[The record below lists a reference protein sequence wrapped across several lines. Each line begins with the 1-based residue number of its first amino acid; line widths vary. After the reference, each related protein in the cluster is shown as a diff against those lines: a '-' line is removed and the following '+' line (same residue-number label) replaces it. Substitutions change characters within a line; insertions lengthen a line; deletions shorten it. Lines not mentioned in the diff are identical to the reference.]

1 MSVCGPLFVAFLLSA
16 PGVLGNTY
24 GVEYSLTEI
33 CAPAGSAVDIPC
45 TYTYPTKDTVKK
57 AFWFTKWEEGKDPE
71 DLFQSED
78 YRDRAEYRGNK
89 EHDCTLR
96 IKNLRD
102 TDHGLKYRFRFITD
116 DPVGKYAGKE
126 VTLYMTGPLKV
137 DKRELNLRVTLTCT
151 STCPLNSR
159 PTYIWY
165 RNRQPVGA
173 KYRTSGNTLVINP
186 VSNDDSGHYSCAL
199 RGHED
204 HPSPPVCVSHCWSV
218 TYTHQEICAVEGSS
232 VDITCYYSYPSGY
245 AVTTPLWFSSLGSG
259 ERMDFSVKNTYDNHV
274 EYIGNKNNDCSLR
287 IKELSLNHKG
297 KYHFRFETNDT
308 TGRWNGKTDVSLS
321 VAGPLKVNKNREN
334 RRVTL
339 TCTSTCPP
347 NSRPT
352 YIWYRNRQ
360 PVGAKYTT
368 SGNTLVINPVSNDDS
383 GHYSCAVRGHEDHPS
398 PPVCVFSCSSVT
410 YTHQEICVV
419 EGSCV
424 DITCYYSY
432 PSGYAVTT
440 PLWFSSL
447 GSGERMDFSV
457 KNTYRNHVEYLGNK
471 MNDCSLRIKELSV
484 KHTGQYYFRFST
496 NKDDEEFSG
505 KPVSLSVTG
514 LLVNMDPDIV
524 KEGESATLI
533 CSTTCTLSDPP
544 SYIWYKNSHPIA
556 DSQTSM
562 EYLYLNPVRIDDS
575 GSYSCTVRG
584 YEDHPSPVRTLS
596 VMYTP
601 RNMSASPS
609 FSGHILEGSSVT
621 LTCSSD
627 ANPPATYT
635 WFKVKRGQT
644 FSMGS
649 GQQLNISNISSEFS
663 GQFYCRAENSAG
675 TSDSEP
681 FLVDVHYGPKN
692 TSASITPSGDIVE
705 GDSVTLTCSSDANPP
720 VHNYTWYKINRVN
733 TSLGSEQNLSF
744 TNISTGDMGQYY
756 CEVANTVASSY
767 SAGLHVN
774 VYYSPRN
781 TSVMVSSSGEGS
793 LVTLT
798 CNTDSNPPV
807 HTYSWY
813 RKNSSGSVLTATGN
827 NSSFTGVSDGDIY
840 YCVAHNEYGSHNSSE
855 IEVTS
860 AAIIHQTGMPAG
872 LFAALGIIPAVA
884 IIVVLVFVCRRGK
897 GISTTE
903 NRSTMVGNRQP
914 EDPSPV
920 YEHVSAVLLTS
931 DHEDRVDS
939 QGDQVVSGGD
949 QEVSG
954 GDQEDLGGDQ
964 EVSGGDQEDS
974 GGDQEDLGGDKIDS
988 GGDQEDSGGDRVV
1001 LGGDQVISG
1010 GDEND
1015 VQYATVQFKVKNKDV
1030 AQDSPAVQPQEK
1042 KEEEEDVTYAS
1053 VKFRS
1058 PSREVI
1064 Q

>member
-1 MSVCGPLFVAFLLSA
+1 MLTVIWGETAVICRRFVPLNVDADMYVCGPLFVAFLLSA
-16 PGVLGNTY
+16 PGVLGNMY

-45 TYTYPTKDTVKK
+45 TYTYPTKDRVKK

-126 VTLYMTGPLKV
+126 VTLHMTG
-137 DKRELNLRVTLTCT
+137 
-151 STCPLNSR
+151 
-159 PTYIWY
+159 
-165 RNRQPVGA
+165 
-173 KYRTSGNTLVINP
+173 
-186 VSNDDSGHYSCAL
+186 
-199 RGHED
+199 
-204 HPSPPVCVSHCWSV
+204 VSHCWSV

-245 AVTTPLWFSSLGSG
+245 AVTTPLWVSSLGSG
-259 ERMDFSVKNTYDNHV
+259 ERMDFSVKNTYGNHV
-274 EYIGNKNNDCSLR
+274 EYLGNKNNDCSLR
-287 IKELSLNHKG
+287 IKELSVNHKG
-297 KYHFRFETNDT
+297 KYYFRFETSDT
-308 TGRWNGKTDVSLS
+308 TGTWNGKPDVSLS
-321 VAGPLKVNKNREN
+321 VAG
-334 RRVTL
+334 
-339 TCTSTCPP
+339 
-347 NSRPT
+347 
-352 YIWYRNRQ
+352 
-360 PVGAKYTT
+360 
-368 SGNTLVINPVSNDDS
+368 
-383 GHYSCAVRGHEDHPS
+383 
-398 PPVCVFSCSSVT
+398 F
-410 YTHQEICVV
+410 
-419 EGSCV
+419 
-424 DITCYYSY
+424 
-432 PSGYAVTT
+432 
-440 PLWFSSL
+440 
-447 GSGERMDFSV
+447 
-457 KNTYRNHVEYLGNK
+457 
-471 MNDCSLRIKELSV
+471 
-484 KHTGQYYFRFST
+484 
-496 NKDDEEFSG
+496 
-505 KPVSLSVTG
+505 
-514 LLVNMDPDIV
+514 LVNMDHDKV
-524 KEGESATLI
+524 KEGESVTLT

-562 EYLYLNPVRIDDS
+562 EYLYLTPVRIDDS
-575 GSYSCTVRG
+575 GSYSCAVRG
-584 YEDHPSPVRTLS
+584 HEDHPSPVRTLS
-596 VMYTP
+596 VRYAP

-644 FSMGS
+644 FPMGS

-675 TSDSEP
+675 TNDSEP

-692 TSASITPSGDIVE
+692 TSASITPSGNIVE

-744 TNISTGDMGQYY
+744 TNISSGDMGQYY

-767 SAGLHVN
+767 SAVLHVN

-781 TSVMVSSSGEGS
+781 TEVIISSSGEGS

-827 NSSFTGVSDGDIY
+827 SSSFTVVSDGDIY
-840 YCVAHNEYGSHNSSE
+840 YCVAHNEYGSHNSFE

-860 AAIIHQTGMPAG
+860 TAIIHQTGMPAG

-897 GISTTE
+897 RISTTE
-903 NRSTMVGNRQP
+903 NRSTMVDNRQP

-920 YEHVSAVLLTS
+920 YEQVSAVLLTS
-931 DHEDRVDS
+931 DQEDRVDS
-939 QGDQVVSGGD
+939 QGDQEVSGGDRVVSGED

-954 GDQEDLGGDQ
+954 GD
-964 EVSGGDQEDS
+964 
-974 GGDQEDLGGDKIDS
+974 
-988 GGDQEDSGGDRVV
+988 RV
-1001 LGGDQVISG
+1001 DSG

-1015 VQYATVQFKVKNKDV
+1015 VQYASVQFKVKNKDA

-1042 KEEEEDVTYAS
+1042 KEEEEDVTYAL

-1064 Q
+1064 QDEDDTAIYSNVNKPRS

>member
-321 VAGPLKVNKNREN
+321 VA
-334 RRVTL
+334 
-339 TCTSTCPP
+339 
-347 NSRPT
+347 
-352 YIWYRNRQ
+352 
-360 PVGAKYTT
+360 
-368 SGNTLVINPVSNDDS
+368 
-383 GHYSCAVRGHEDHPS
+383 
-398 PPVCVFSCSSVT
+398 
-410 YTHQEICVV
+410 
-419 EGSCV
+419 
-424 DITCYYSY
+424 
-432 PSGYAVTT
+432 
-440 PLWFSSL
+440 
-447 GSGERMDFSV
+447 
-457 KNTYRNHVEYLGNK
+457 
-471 MNDCSLRIKELSV
+471 
-484 KHTGQYYFRFST
+484 
-496 NKDDEEFSG
+496 
-505 KPVSLSVTG
+505 G

-1064 Q
+1064 QDEDDTAIYSNVNKPRS

>member
-1 MSVCGPLFVAFLLSA
+1 
-16 PGVLGNTY
+16 
-24 GVEYSLTEI
+24 
-33 CAPAGSAVDIPC
+33 
-45 TYTYPTKDTVKK
+45 
-57 AFWFTKWEEGKDPE
+57 
-71 DLFQSED
+71 
-78 YRDRAEYRGNK
+78 
-89 EHDCTLR
+89 
-96 IKNLRD
+96 
-102 TDHGLKYRFRFITD
+102 
-116 DPVGKYAGKE
+116 
-126 VTLYMTGPLKV
+126 
-137 DKRELNLRVTLTCT
+137 
-151 STCPLNSR
+151 
-159 PTYIWY
+159 
-165 RNRQPVGA
+165 
-173 KYRTSGNTLVINP
+173 
-186 VSNDDSGHYSCAL
+186 
-199 RGHED
+199 
-204 HPSPPVCVSHCWSV
+204 
-218 TYTHQEICAVEGSS
+218 
-232 VDITCYYSYPSGY
+232 
-245 AVTTPLWFSSLGSG
+245 
-259 ERMDFSVKNTYDNHV
+259 MDFSVKNTYGNHV

-321 VAGPLKVNKNREN
+321 VAG
-334 RRVTL
+334 
-339 TCTSTCPP
+339 
-347 NSRPT
+347 
-352 YIWYRNRQ
+352 
-360 PVGAKYTT
+360 
-368 SGNTLVINPVSNDDS
+368 
-383 GHYSCAVRGHEDHPS
+383 
-398 PPVCVFSCSSVT
+398 
-410 YTHQEICVV
+410 
-419 EGSCV
+419 
-424 DITCYYSY
+424 
-432 PSGYAVTT
+432 
-440 PLWFSSL
+440 
-447 GSGERMDFSV
+447 
-457 KNTYRNHVEYLGNK
+457 
-471 MNDCSLRIKELSV
+471 
-484 KHTGQYYFRFST
+484 
-496 NKDDEEFSG
+496 
-505 KPVSLSVTG
+505 

-524 KEGESATLI
+524 KEGESATLT

-556 DSQTSM
+556 DSQISM

-584 YEDHPSPVRTLS
+584 HEDHPSPVRTLS
-596 VMYTP
+596 VRYAP
-601 RNMSASPS
+601 RNVSLSLS
-609 FSGHILEGSSVT
+609 FTGFILEGNSVT
-621 LTCSSD
+621 LTCSND

-663 GQFYCRAENSAG
+663 GQFYCRAENNVG
-675 TSDSEP
+675 YSDSEP

-744 TNISTGDMGQYY
+744 TNISSGDMGQYY

-767 SAGLHVN
+767 SAVLHVN
-774 VYYSPRN
+774 VNYSPRN
-781 TSVMVSSSGEGS
+781 TSVMVSLSGEG

-827 NSSFTGVSDGDIY
+827 SSSFTGVSDGDIY
-840 YCVAHNEYGSHNSSE
+840 YCVAHSEYGSHNSFE

-860 AAIIHQTGMPAG
+860 AAIIQQTSVPTG

-884 IIVVLVFVCRRGK
+884 VIVVLVFVCRRGK

-903 NRSTMVGNRQP
+903 NTSTMVDDKQP

-939 QGDQVVSGGD
+939 QGDQEVSGGD
-949 QEVSG
+949 RVDSGGDRVVLGEDQVDSG

-964 EVSGGDQEDS
+964 EDLGGDRVDS
-974 GGDQEDLGGDKIDS
+974 GGDPVDLGGNQDDS
-988 GGDQEDSGGDRVV
+988 GG
-1001 LGGDQVISG
+1001 
-1010 GDEND
+1010 
-1015 VQYATVQFKVKNKDV
+1015 VQYANIQFKAKNKET

-1064 Q
+1064 QDED